1 VVLADYD
8 VVRAAPSA
16 VRSSGRTLLSD
27 FSSIARIY
35 RQTATAQKSAAE
47 RLFWMLGIERTD
59 DVLDLGCGT
68 GHLSQEIRLLTDGRV
83 VGMDLSPEMIA
94 LAREAASGTIEF
106 VTGDAEALGMTEEFD
121 AILCNSAFQWFA
133 DEPGALAGCFQALRP
148 GGRMAMQAPAREDYC
163 PTFLRAVGKLADD
176 PRTSATWARFRSP
189 WTFYETA
196 DEYGRLFTDAAFAL
210 VAAEMEELREHATP
224 ERVLDMFESGAAAAY
239 LNPACYEGGFDHT
252 YADAARELILRDF
265 EAQAGADGHIDLLFH
280 RVYVLAR
287 RP

>member
-1 VVLADYD
+1 MVLADYD
-8 VVRAAPSA
+8 DGRAAGSA

-68 GHLSQEIRLLTDGRV
+68 GHLAQEIRLLTDGRV

-94 LAREAASGTIEF
+94 LAREAAPDTIEF

-133 DEPGALAGCFQALRP
+133 DEPGALAGCFPALRP
-148 GGRMAMQAPAREDYC
+148 GGRMAMQAPARQRVLPDVSARGRQARRR
-163 PTFLRAVGKLADD
+163 PADQRHLGAVPHAVDLLRDGRRVRTAVHRRRLRARRRGDGGA
-176 PRTSATWARFRSP
+176 
-189 WTFYETA
+189 
-196 DEYGRLFTDAAFAL
+196 G
-210 VAAEMEELREHATP
+210 EHATP
-224 ERVLDMFESGAAAAY
+224 ERALDMFESGAAAAY
-239 LNPACYEGGFDHT
+239 LNPACYEGGFAEG
-252 YADAARELILRDF
+252 YAEAARELILRDF